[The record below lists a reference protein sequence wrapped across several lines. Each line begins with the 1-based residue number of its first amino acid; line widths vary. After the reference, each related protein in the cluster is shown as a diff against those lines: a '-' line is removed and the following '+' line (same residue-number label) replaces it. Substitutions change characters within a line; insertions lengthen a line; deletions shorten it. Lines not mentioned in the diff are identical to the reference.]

1 MRESGRGTSR
11 TACGARVAVGT
22 ATLRCAETS
31 VREAH
36 DVFVHERA
44 RETEREKQQPP
55 PQIVGRAGK
64 MARGDEGSAVAARLY
79 RAAAEALID
88 AKHPG
93 EVEQTLEAVRRVVLP
108 LGGGNEEGTPGRS
121 ADEASSSTRG
131 KDAQAEDPLFPD
143 KLASL
148 AALADD
154 VIAELSK
161 TRHLARVWDGFE
173 PLGEQMLHLV
183 APAWLPCMTS
193 DRRTRL
199 YDDILDAMP
208 PSVAVRVLV
217 PALSPSRTFIGRALR
232 DPEAQRVVATEA
244 AEALARAVAAGA
256 AAKLCSAARDAD
268 LAAADE
274 DCRALISAADRCE
287 LAPGTHSAAAAA
299 MHPAAFARTVAA
311 QFVEAATEA
320 ETRTSSEAA
329 SSPDGRKRRSD
340 AFGGEATAAAVVAAA
355 RAVSAMARRGDA
367 VAVAE
372 ALIEWVTSFDSGIE
386 SRRSSRDPRLSPES
400 RAKTAR
406 REEKTRNLRR
416 LICEMPDAH
425 AAEKVASAILKACD
439 ARSLAWRAAE
449 RVLRLTFADRF
460 WTCDQTRHALSDA
473 MLVRKPSPRRVLP
486 ALVRFVVVDPPP
498 PPPEFFFESST
509 DAEDDSKNDETS
521 AIVDAVATH
530 RARALASVANAWS
543 DPETVRAGAAKLRG
557 HVASVTAACLASVP
571 VDAWR
576 TRRGGVG
583 LVGASSLMR
592 GVSARLDSPDA
603 DTRRH
608 GRKVAS
614 ALALALD
621 PARPL
626 TFDDDED
633 FGAGEFRDP
642 PEIGAFGDVSEDEA
656 EWERGD
662 AVFEL
667 RNDGNDSDDDP
678 DLCAVDDDA
687 FVASLVGDGDDFVGG
702 GDEGKNVGE
711 LAELA
716 EGAEGASS
724 LSPIEPDWSHEDP
737 ERAREDAEDSDDPD
751 ATFALGGG
759 AEASSSDGD
768 GDGDSDD
775 SDASS
780 AYEPYDMDSDEDED
794 IEDIEDIQGTTTGST
809 DGGRRDAAEN
819 EKPRDR
825 TGTDDDARRI
835 ARRKRAAKAASRRVA
850 SLPKPSSLFGCVEA
864 LRQKRGGEEDS
875 SSRSAVDRA
884 DAAEGA
890 VYAVEALI
898 RAVPEELVST
908 ASALV
913 SALVHAH
920 PPTPDAAGL
929 ERARRK
935 ALVALAATA
944 PGIAGPALCAEAFAT
959 GRCDAGQQLEVL
971 DVVADA
977 ARELAALA
985 PVRRAALRDAGSS
998 DDEDVSPTTTSFSFS
1013 SSRQKRVGVERR
1025 FAPRSLARLR
1035 ASSGRSVGSIGA
1047 PVRTRAHLV
1056 VDAFAG
1062 PLLARLGALVRA
1074 ADADAE
1080 AARAAERAAEADPE
1094 SVHVPGGGIDAI
1106 VLGRALGALGECC
1119 ASAANA
1125 ANVAQ
1130 LTGAVLELVSSPSV
1144 HEHRHPH
1151 VRRAALFAMYGAV
1164 TSTSPAAA
1172 WHALARSSDTVTSR
1186 LGRLLSWA
1194 EAWSERTHARDAD
1207 ATTRQLALRCAL
1219 SSADLRQKACV
1230 VGAGRKDRDDPLFV
1244 LKNLTALAVDL

>member
-1 MRESGRGTSR
+1 
-11 TACGARVAVGT
+11 
-22 ATLRCAETS
+22 
-31 VREAH
+31 
-36 DVFVHERA
+36 
-44 RETEREKQQPP
+44 
-55 PQIVGRAGK
+55 
-64 MARGDEGSAVAARLY
+64 
-79 RAAAEALID
+79 
-88 AKHPG
+88 
-93 EVEQTLEAVRRVVLP
+93 
-108 LGGGNEEGTPGRS
+108 
-121 ADEASSSTRG
+121 
-131 KDAQAEDPLFPD
+131 
-143 KLASL
+143 
-148 AALADD
+148 
-154 VIAELSK
+154 
-161 TRHLARVWDGFE
+161 
-173 PLGEQMLHLV
+173 
-183 APAWLPCMTS
+183 
-193 DRRTRL
+193 
-199 YDDILDAMP
+199 
-208 PSVAVRVLV
+208 
-217 PALSPSRTFIGRALR
+217 
-232 DPEAQRVVATEA
+232 
-244 AEALARAVAAGA
+244 
-256 AAKLCSAARDAD
+256 
-268 LAAADE
+268 
-274 DCRALISAADRCE
+274 
-287 LAPGTHSAAAAA
+287 
-299 MHPAAFARTVAA
+299 
-311 QFVEAATEA
+311 
-320 ETRTSSEAA
+320 
-329 SSPDGRKRRSD
+329 
-340 AFGGEATAAAVVAAA
+340 
-355 RAVSAMARRGDA
+355 
-367 VAVAE
+367 
-372 ALIEWVTSFDSGIE
+372 
-386 SRRSSRDPRLSPES
+386 
-400 RAKTAR
+400 
-406 REEKTRNLRR
+406 
-416 LICEMPDAH
+416 
-425 AAEKVASAILKACD
+425 
-439 ARSLAWRAAE
+439 
-449 RVLRLTFADRF
+449 
-460 WTCDQTRHALSDA
+460 
-473 MLVRKPSPRRVLP
+473 
-486 ALVRFVVVDPPP
+486 
-498 PPPEFFFESST
+498 
-509 DAEDDSKNDETS
+509 
-521 AIVDAVATH
+521 
-530 RARALASVANAWS
+530 
-543 DPETVRAGAAKLRG
+543 
-557 HVASVTAACLASVP
+557 
-571 VDAWR
+571 
-576 TRRGGVG
+576 
-583 LVGASSLMR
+583 
-592 GVSARLDSPDA
+592 VSARLDSPDA

-642 PEIGAFGDVSEDEA
+642 SEFGADVSEDEA

-667 RNDGNDSDDDP
+667 RNDSNDSNDFGAADE
-678 DLCAVDDDA
+678 DA

-702 GDEGKNVGE
+702 GDEKRKNVGE
-711 LAELA
+711 LAEGA

-724 LSPIEPDWSHEDP
+724 LSPIEPDSSQHEP
-737 ERAREDAEDSDDPD
+737 ERVDAEDAEDSDDPD

-759 AEASSSDGD
+759 AEASEGDGD
-768 GDGDSDD
+768 SDGDSDD

-780 AYEPYDMDSDEDED
+780 VYEPYDMDSDTDED
-794 IEDIEDIQGTTTGST
+794 IEDIEDET
-809 DGGRRDAAEN
+809 
-819 EKPRDR
+819 EKTQDR
-825 TGTDDDARRI
+825 TGTDDDAAHQI
-835 ARRKRAAKAASRRVA
+835 ARRKRASKAASRRVA

-864 LRQKRGGEEDS
+864 LRQKRGGEESS

-908 ASALV
+908 ASHLV

-998 DDEDVSPTTTSFSFS
+998 DDEDAEKTTTFS

-1035 ASSGRSVGSIGA
+1035 ASSGRSSGSVGA

-1119 ASAANA
+1119 ASAATA
-1125 ANVAQ
+1125 ANVTQ

-1151 VRRAALFAMYGAV
+1151 VRRAALFALYGAV
-1164 TSTSPAAA
+1164 TSTPPAAA

>member
-1 MRESGRGTSR
+1 
-11 TACGARVAVGT
+11 
-22 ATLRCAETS
+22 
-31 VREAH
+31 
-36 DVFVHERA
+36 
-44 RETEREKQQPP
+44 
-55 PQIVGRAGK
+55 

-121 ADEASSSTRG
+121 ADEASSSATRG

-154 VIAELSK
+154 VNAELAK

-217 PALSPSRTFIGRALR
+217 PALSPSRTSIGRALR

-311 QFVEAATEA
+311 QFIEAATEA
-320 ETRTSSEAA
+320 ETRTSSHAA
-329 SSPDGRKRRSD
+329 SS
-340 AFGGEATAAAVVAAA
+340 GGEGTAAAVVAAA

-386 SRRSSRDPRLSPES
+386 ESRRCEMSDPSSSPES
-400 RAKTAR
+400 RAKTKTAR

-416 LICEMPDAH
+416 LICEVPDAH
-425 AAEKVASAILKACD
+425 AAEKVAFSILKACD
-439 ARSLAWRAAE
+439 ARSLAWRVAE
-449 RVLRLTFADRF
+449 RVLRLTFAERF

-473 MLVRKPSPRRVLP
+473 MLVRKPSPRRILP

-498 PPPEFFFESST
+498 PPPEFESST
-509 DAEDDSKNDETS
+509 DAEDDEGNDEAR
-521 AIVDAVATH
+521 AIVDRVATH

-576 TRRGGVG
+576 TGRGGVG
-583 LVGASSLMR
+583 LVGASMLMR

-642 PEIGAFGDVSEDEA
+642 SEFGADVSEDEA

-667 RNDGNDSDDDP
+667 RNDSNDSNDFGAADE
-678 DLCAVDDDA
+678 DA

-702 GDEGKNVGE
+702 GDEKRKNVGE
-711 LAELA
+711 LAEGA

-724 LSPIEPDWSHEDP
+724 LSPIEPDWSQHEP
-737 ERAREDAEDSDDPD
+737 ERVDAEDAEDSDDPD

-759 AEASSSDGD
+759 AEASEGDGD
-768 GDGDSDD
+768 SDGDSDD

-780 AYEPYDMDSDEDED
+780 VYEPYDMDSDTDED
-794 IEDIEDIQGTTTGST
+794 IEDIEDET
-809 DGGRRDAAEN
+809 
-819 EKPRDR
+819 EKTQDR
-825 TGTDDDARRI
+825 TGTDDDAAHQI
-835 ARRKRAAKAASRRVA
+835 ARRKRASKAASRRVA

-864 LRQKRGGEEDS
+864 LRQKRGGEESS

-908 ASALV
+908 ASHLV

-998 DDEDVSPTTTSFSFS
+998 DDEDAEKTTTFS

-1035 ASSGRSVGSIGA
+1035 ASSGRSSGSVGA

-1119 ASAANA
+1119 ASAATA
-1125 ANVAQ
+1125 ANVTQ

-1151 VRRAALFAMYGAV
+1151 VRRAALFALYGAV
-1164 TSTSPAAA
+1164 TSTPPAAA

>member
-1 MRESGRGTSR
+1 
-11 TACGARVAVGT
+11 
-22 ATLRCAETS
+22 
-31 VREAH
+31 
-36 DVFVHERA
+36 
-44 RETEREKQQPP
+44 
-55 PQIVGRAGK
+55 

-121 ADEASSSTRG
+121 ADEASSSATRG

-148 AALADD
+148 AALAHD
-154 VIAELSK
+154 VIAELAK
-161 TRHLARVWDGFE
+161 TSHLARVWDGFE

-217 PALSPSRTFIGRALR
+217 PALSPSRTSIGRALR

-320 ETRTSSEAA
+320 ETRTSSHAA
-329 SSPDGRKRRSD
+329 SS
-340 AFGGEATAAAVVAAA
+340 GGEGTAAAVVAAA

-367 VAVAE
+367 VAVAD

-386 SRRSSRDPRLSPES
+386 ESRRSSRDPSSEFSES
-400 RAKTAR
+400 RAKTKTAR

-425 AAEKVASAILKACD
+425 AAEKVAFSILKACD
-439 ARSLAWRAAE
+439 ARSLAWRVAE
-449 RVLRLTFADRF
+449 RVLRLTFAERF

-473 MLVRKPSPRRVLP
+473 MLVRKPSPRRVVP

-498 PPPEFFFESST
+498 PPPEFESST
-509 DAEDDSKNDETS
+509 DAEDDEESDEARS
-521 AIVDAVATH
+521 IVDRVATH

-583 LVGASSLMR
+583 LVGASMLMR

-642 PEIGAFGDVSEDEA
+642 PELGAFGDVSEDEA

-667 RNDGNDSDDDP
+667 RNDSNDSNDSN
-678 DLCAVDDDA
+678 DLGTADEDA

-702 GDEGKNVGE
+702 EGDEGKNVGE
-711 LAELA
+711 LAEGA
-716 EGAEGASS
+716 EGAEGASM
-724 LSPIEPDWSHEDP
+724 LSPIEPDSSQHEP
-737 ERAREDAEDSDDPD
+737 EREDAEDAEDSDDPD

-759 AEASSSDGD
+759 AEASEGDGD
-768 GDGDSDD
+768 SDGDSDD

-780 AYEPYDMDSDEDED
+780 VYEPYDMDSDEDED
-794 IEDIEDIQGTTTGST
+794 IEDIE
-809 DGGRRDAAEN
+809 EN
-819 EKPRDR
+819 DKPQDR
-825 TGTDDDARRI
+825 TGTDDAEAHQI
-835 ARRKRAAKAASRRVA
+835 ARRKRASKAASRRVA

-864 LRQKRGGEEDS
+864 LRQKRGGEESS
-875 SSRSAVDRA
+875 SSRSAVHRA

-908 ASALV
+908 ASHLV

-998 DDEDVSPTTTSFSFS
+998 DDEDAEKTTTFS

-1035 ASSGRSVGSIGA
+1035 ASSGRSSGSSVGA

-1119 ASAANA
+1119 ASAATA
-1125 ANVAQ
+1125 ANVTQ

-1151 VRRAALFAMYGAV
+1151 VRRAALFALYGAV
-1164 TSTSPAAA
+1164 TSTPPAAA